1 MIWIVLGTRPE
12 MIKLAPVV
20 QELNQ
25 QEIRNTVILTGQHP
39 AVQDEIR
46 HFGFSPQVD
55 LHVRAH
61 ELNSMVTEVV
71 LGLNRVECREGKP
84 ECVIVQGDTTS
95 AFAAALWAFNNKVP
109 VAHVEAGLR
118 THNLDSPYP
127 EEGNR
132 KMISSIATY
141 HYAPTSAAWREL
153 DREGHIELCGP
164 AIAIR
169 TGNTIIDAMNMFA
182 PNTGRWDTPTVL
194 VTLHRRESWG
204 DPMIDTLKGLVE
216 WLDTTDMQAVWPV
229 HPGVA
234 SQGISRAFKHPRL
247 IKREPYKYRDFIA
260 AMRGARFLLTD
271 SGGIQEE
278 ATALGKY
285 TIVVRNDTERH
296 EAITHGTAR
305 LVRPQRVAVREALKL
320 AEESWANLAP
330 SDVFGDGHAAKR
342 IVDHLLRQIAS

>member
-132 KMISSIATY
+132 KMT
-141 HYAPTSAAWREL
+141 
-153 DREGHIELCGP
+153 
-164 AIAIR
+164 
-169 TGNTIIDAMNMFA
+169 

-320 AEESWANLAP
+320 AEEMWAVPEP
-330 SDVFGDGHAAKR
+330 SNVFGDGHAAKR